1 MIDPQTIED
10 LADRGIEIRLSR
22 SPVMDMKRWI
32 VMGPSGVRERHEYFW
47 DAVEAAERYA
57 GEWR

>member
-10 LADRGIEIRLSR
+10 LADHGYEIRLSR

-32 VMGPSGVRERHEYFW
+32 VMGPCSLRERHQYFW
-47 DAVEAAERYA
+47 DAVEAAEQHA
-57 GEWR
+57 SEWR

>member
-10 LADRGIEIRLSR
+10 LADRGYEIRLSR

-32 VMGPSGVRERHEYFW
+32 VFGPSSMRKRCLYFA
-47 DAVEAAERYA
+47 DAVEAAEKHA
-57 GEWR
+57 SEWR